1 MIFLTI
7 FWSIYN
13 LTTYDQLYLF
23 KRMKKTNKSNKNIIN
38 MTSGS
43 THNTHWVNRF
53 RPYWPILEFRAGSY
67 NPLTLFLWVRSTTQ
81 WWTQPIS
88 IHTVYCMCMYPVARA
103 GYLYKLVIVR
113 ETVHVM
119 WMRGRCQT
127 LHYTS
132 ICVFFLLL
140 SFRGT
145 QSLQPSEQS

>member
-1 MIFLTI
+1 M
-7 FWSIYN
+7 
-13 LTTYDQLYLF
+13 YLF

-113 ETVHVM
+113 ELCM
-119 WMRGRCQT
+119 WCG
-127 LHYTS
+127 
-132 ICVFFLLL
+132 CVDGARPYIIQAFVFS
-140 SFRGT
+140 SF
-145 QSLQPSEQS
+145 SFPSEEPNLYNLESKVKGKAWICRNNV